1 MDMKVSG
8 KMESRMLSDF
18 KTELKESRAVKEFE
32 EFFSDF
38 VIEYYT
44 PEDFGGSYSDY
55 KHETRYEDFV
65 EDVRRQIS
73 DISKFKRLFEKA
85 TSCRR

>member
-1 MDMKVSG
+1 MKVSG
-8 KMESRMLSDF
+8 KMESRMLADF
-18 KTELKESRAVKEFE
+18 KTELKESRAVKEFDD
-32 EFFSDF
+32 FLNDF

-55 KHETRYEDFV
+55 QPTTRYEDFV
-65 EDVRRQIS
+65 EDVRSHIS